1 MTIAERAAQIR
12 VEFQLLR
19 EGNKMGIPGATWDQG
34 FQPIQRP
41 ISGPRPSP
49 VMRSMGTIRMLR
61 PLLPLLALLAL
72 VGTAYADG
80 TVYRVSGCGE
90 YLFVSSESGYSVL
103 VTNGGSGVKEG
114 DVLVGDVERL
124 SQGVLFDRTAGVT
137 VFARV
142 DDRRLTDSEIG
153 PRIAVRCQS
162 PLGHTLIS
170 GSVSRTSGCGSKIF
184 VDTPQGYAI
193 LERLSGGI
201 VADGDTV
208 QGDFNRPGRATIE
221 DRQSG
226 SSSTVFVA
234 DLWLSKA
241 AIQRAITASCRR

>member
-1 MTIAERAAQIR
+1 M
-12 VEFQLLR
+12 
-19 EGNKMGIPGATWDQG
+19 
-34 FQPIQRP
+34 
-41 ISGPRPSP
+41 
-49 VMRSMGTIRMLR
+49 RMLR
-61 PLLPLLALLAL
+61 LLVSLVALLAF
-72 VGTAYADG
+72 VGSAHADA
-80 TVYRVSGCGE
+80 TVYRASGCGE
-90 YLFVSSESGYSVL
+90 YLFVTSETGYSVL
-103 VTNGGSGVKEG
+103 VTNGGSGIKEG

-142 DDRRLTDSEIG
+142 DDRRLNESEIA
-153 PRIAVRCQS
+153 PRIAVRCKS

-170 GSVSRTSGCGSKIF
+170 GDVDRTSGCGSKIF
-184 VDTPQGYAI
+184 VNTPQGYAI

-208 QGDFNRPGRATIE
+208 EGDFNRPGRATIE

-226 SSSTVFVA
+226 SSLTVFVD

-241 AIQRAITASCRR
+241 AAQRAITASCRR